1 LSPALRLRQNE
12 IRLFSVPKPMSHS
25 RSFQSCSTVYPQG
38 SSRVSRQS
46 PSAAPRCGIAT
57 LTCLVLGA
65 GLTLQAPDV
74 TAQAAA
80 PGAWPAKPLRWIIPW
95 PPGGG
100 ADVIGR
106 LSAQRL
112 SDALGQTIVVENRAG
127 ASGQIGTE
135 AAARSAPD
143 GYTLFQGNTTTL
155 SINPGMFAKLPYDP
169 IRDFAPV
176 SLINLAPMIVIVH
189 PSLPVQS
196 IGDLVALA
204 KKRPGQL
211 NYASAGLGSSSHLAA
226 EMFRARTGTDL
237 VHVPYKGAAPA
248 MSDLLT
254 GQVPVMF
261 SDVITPLPHIRS
273 GKLRAITVLGRNRI
287 AQLPEVQTVAEQR
300 GPGDLEVGSWT
311 GLLVPAGTPR
321 EIVMRLNS
329 ELARIGAS
337 RDFRERLIQSGGG
350 PVHTSPEEFSAFL
363 KADLA
368 RFTRAIKDSGAK
380 VE

>member
-1 LSPALRLRQNE
+1 MTVPPAKPACRSRAAPALALLAV
-12 IRLFSVPKPMSHS
+12 IAALPVP
-25 RSFQSCSTVYPQG
+25 T
-38 SSRVSRQS
+38 
-46 PSAAPRCGIAT
+46 
-57 LTCLVLGA
+57 
-65 GLTLQAPDV
+65 QAQP
-74 TAQAAA
+74 AAA
-80 PGAWPAKPLRWIIPW
+80 GAWPAKPLRWLIPW

-106 LSAQRL
+106 LTAQRL

-135 AAARSAPD
+135 VAARAAPD

-155 SINPGMFAKLPYDP
+155 SINPGMFRKLPYDP

-176 SLINLAPMIVIVH
+176 TLINLAAMIVIVH
-189 PSLPVQS
+189 PSLPVKS
-196 IGDLVALA
+196 IGELIALA

-211 NYASAGLGSSSHLAA
+211 NYASAGPGSSSHLTA
-226 EMFRARTGTDL
+226 EMFRAQTGTDL

-248 MSDLLT
+248 MADLLS

-261 SDVITPLPHIRS
+261 SDIITPLAHIRA

-287 AQLPEVQTVAEQR
+287 AQLPDVQTVSEQK

-321 EIVMRLNS
+321 EIVMRLNA
-329 ELARIGAS
+329 ELAKITAS
-337 RDFRERLIQSGGG
+337 RDFRERLIESGGG
-350 PVHTSPEEFSAFL
+350 PVHTSPEEFAAYL
-363 KADLA
+363 KTELA
-368 RFTRAIKDSGAK
+368 RYTRAVRDSGAK